1 MADDPA
7 APTPDIEPAPPPG
20 TRPRRS
26 RRLPLGALTLL
37 TVGVV
42 VAGVLLLDGDDS
54 PGTTGVSVPT
64 IGDGFPVP
72 TGDVA
77 ADFSIE
83 LLDGSTFRLSDHLA
97 DDGRPV
103 FLNLWASWC
112 SPCRA
117 EMPALDAAARNHPE
131 VYFLGVA
138 VDDDPVAAEA
148 FADEIGVTYPLAI
161 DEAERVGR
169 RYPAPG
175 LPATFLISS
184 RGEIVRTIFGQLDEA
199 QIDELLA
206 EAFG

>member
-1 MADDPA
+1 MPDETAPLDENPA
-7 APTPDIEPAPPPG
+7 ATPPPARTG
-20 TRPRRS
+20 S
-26 RRLPLGALTLL
+26 RRWPLGALTLL
-37 TVGVV
+37 VVAVVAIGVV
-42 VAGVLLLDGDDS
+42 LLDGDGS
-54 PGTTGVSVPT
+54 PDATGVSVPT

-77 ADFSIE
+77 ADFEIE
-83 LLDGSTFRLSDHLA
+83 LLDGTSFRLSDHLA

-138 VDDDPVAAEA
+138 VDDDPVAAAE
-148 FADEIGVTYPLAI
+148 FAAEIGVTYPLAI

-175 LPATFLISS
+175 LPATFLISAE
-184 RGEIVRTIFGQLDEA
+184 GEIVRTVFGQLDEA

-206 EAFG
+206 ASFG